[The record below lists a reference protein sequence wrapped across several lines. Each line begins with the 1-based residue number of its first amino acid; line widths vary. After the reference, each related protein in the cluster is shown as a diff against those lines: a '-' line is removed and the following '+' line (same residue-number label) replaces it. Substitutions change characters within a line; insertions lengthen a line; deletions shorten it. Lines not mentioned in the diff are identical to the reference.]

1 MRLGE
6 LLWWSNGEDSELSL
20 LGVWV
25 QSLDEELIS
34 HMLCSM
40 DKKYLKKNQTTVGV
54 ESNLESFNPTLK
66 LDTKVCSLPVY
77 GSLQE
82 YFQRPS
88 LKVLKFIAASPLLLE
103 SFPLGELKSAF
114 LQPPPLITVPFSKT
128 SWNKLFFKM
137 IKKGVHA
144 HCNN

>member
-1 MRLGE
+1 MGE
-6 LLWWSNGEDSELSL
+6 LLWWSSGGDSELPL
-20 LGVWV
+20 LGVRV

-34 HMLCSM
+34 HMLCST
-40 DKKYLKKNQTTVGV
+40 DQKNLKKKNQTVGV
-54 ESNLESFNPTLK
+54 GSNLESFNPTLK

-82 YFQRPS
+82 NFQRPS
-88 LKVLKFIAASPLLLE
+88 PKAFKSIATSPLLLE
-103 SFPLGELKSAF
+103 SFPLSELKSAF
-114 LQPPPLITVPFSKT
+114 LQPPPLIKIPFSKT

-137 IKKGVHA
+137 IKKEVHA